1 MNDDVTFARLKRY
14 LPVMIMLPA
23 LVVALA
29 VGLGVRS
36 LVVTGYGRMAAA
48 GVNGFV
54 LEAYGTRGLT
64 GGGDRARDL
73 LAQTI
78 EARKEQGNLES
89 VVLADR
95 SGRVVYS
102 TEDSQIGTALAPDGV
117 ITAALE
123 GTVTTRIIWREGHQ
137 WLLVV
142 SPAQLSQSEQPD
154 GVIVLVR
161 PLGPLR
167 RTLVLSFLALTGTV
181 LLGAGIA
188 WFLLD
193 WLITRARAELGAS
206 RAHTAAAD
214 RRLEASLVEL
224 AGHSVGTLQALTQA
238 VDAKDSYTALH
249 SVNVA
254 DYACMLARHLGL
266 DDEVVTLERAGLLHD
281 VGKIGLSEAILQKSS
296 PLSPEEYAT
305 VKEHSRAGAEIIASI
320 PFLNK
325 VTPVVLSHHE
335 RWDGQGYPEGL
346 RGEEIPLCARILA
359 IADAFDAMTTER
371 PYHGALSFDSAR
383 GELLFSKGTHFDPR
397 LVDAFVTLLDTG
409 ALDWPLES
417 AGTRQR

>member
-14 LPVMIMLPA
+14 LPVMIMVPA

-29 VGLGVRS
+29 VGFGVRS
-36 LVVTGYGRMAAA
+36 LVVTGYGRMVAA

-54 LEAYGTRGLT
+54 LEAYGTQGLA
-64 GGGDRARDL
+64 GGGVQSRDL

-78 EARKEQGNLES
+78 EARKQQGNLES
-89 VVLADR
+89 VMLKDR
-95 SGRVVYS
+95 TGRVVYS
-102 TEDSQIGTALAPDGV
+102 TEDSQIGKVLAPDGASR
-117 ITAALE
+117 AALN
-123 GTVTTRIIWREGHQ
+123 GTVTTRVIWRDRRQ
-137 WLLVV
+137 WLSVV

-161 PLGPLR
+161 PIGPLR

-188 WFLLD
+188 WWLLD
-193 WLITRARAELGAS
+193 WLIARTQAELSAS
-206 RAHTAAAD
+206 RAHVAAVD
-214 RRLEASLVEL
+214 RRLKDSLAEL

-254 DYACMLARHLGL
+254 DYACLLARHLGL

-281 VGKIGLSEAILQKSS
+281 VGKIGLSEAILQKSA

-305 VKEHSRAGAEIIASI
+305 VKEHSRVGAEIIASI
-320 PFLNK
+320 PFLSE

-346 RGEEIPLCARILA
+346 RGESIPLGARILA
-359 IADAFDAMTTER
+359 VVDAFDAMTTER
-371 PYHGALSFDSAR
+371 SYHGALSFAHAR
-383 GELLFSKGTHFDPR
+383 AELLLCRGTHFEPR
-397 LVDAFVTLLDTG
+397 LVDAFVTLLD
-409 ALDWPLES
+409 
-417 AGTRQR
+417 AGHLSRPADGDTHAR